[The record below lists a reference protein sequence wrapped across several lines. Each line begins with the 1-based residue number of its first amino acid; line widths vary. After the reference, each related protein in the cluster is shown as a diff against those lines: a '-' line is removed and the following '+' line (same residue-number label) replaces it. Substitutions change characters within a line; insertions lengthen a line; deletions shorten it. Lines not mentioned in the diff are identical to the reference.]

1 MRCTT
6 AAHASWRR
14 QLVATAGM
22 LSLLCAATVANAAI
36 VPVVN
41 SSFELPPANPVTAFS
56 PGVIIGWNLSD
67 PTNQGVFNP
76 SLFPAAGITAPDG
89 AQTAYLNSGFI
100 SQTLPT
106 LFTSGTSYTLQ
117 VEVGDRADIG
127 FPGYRVQLRAGL
139 TPATSVLLAEEFSL
153 VPTTG
158 FLTSTVTFT
167 TFAAVPPGTPLE
179 IRLISNGPQVNFDN
193 VRLDASPAVPVPASL
208 AIWGIGAFGV
218 GLVYRRRK
226 AAR

>member
-6 AAHASWRR
+6 AAHASWIR

-22 LSLLCAATVANAAI
+22 LSLFFAATVANAAI

-41 SSFELPPANPVTAFS
+41 SSFESPTANPVTAFS
-56 PGVIIGWNLSD
+56 PGVITGWVLSD
-67 PTNQGVFNP
+67 PVNQGVFNP
-76 SLFPAAGITAPDG
+76 SLFPAAGITAP
-89 AQTAYLNSGFI
+89 APFQTAYLNSGNI

-106 LFTSGTSYTLQ
+106 FFTSGTTYTLR
-117 VEVGDRADIG
+117 VDVGDRADLP
-127 FPGYRVQLRAGL
+127 FPGYRVQLRAGA
-139 TPATSVLLAEEFSL
+139 TPGTSVLLAEEFSL

-167 TFAAVPPGTPLE
+167 TFAPVTPGTPLE
-179 IRLISNGPQVNFDN
+179 IRLISNGSQVNFDD

-208 AIWGIGAFGV
+208 AIWGIGAFAV